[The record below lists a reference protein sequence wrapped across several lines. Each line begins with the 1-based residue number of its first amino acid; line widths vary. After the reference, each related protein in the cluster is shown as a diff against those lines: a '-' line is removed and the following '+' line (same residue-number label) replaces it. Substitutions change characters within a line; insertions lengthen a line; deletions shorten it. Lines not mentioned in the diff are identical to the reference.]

1 MEPVRQDAT
10 RTAHFGLW
18 DSICIIVGI
27 IIGVGIFKT
36 PGSVF
41 SLSGGPGQA
50 LAIWV
55 IGGVLSMIGALCF
68 AELAATYPH
77 SGGEYVYL
85 TRAFGPCAG
94 FLYAWGQLLFIR
106 TGASIVTL
114 AYVFAD
120 YTVRLTRMDVDSP
133 EMPAVYIL
141 LTLLPILGLTA
152 INIIGVRTGKWTQN
166 TLTVVKVLGLAGV
179 LVAGFVW
186 ARSRAP
192 AEEYIVYEGRVLAT
206 GSEPAS
212 LLLETPQSPAGRP
225 FALAPGAKIT
235 VDGDDKNNSGE
246 SYTLASVLNKQARVV
261 ALAKDPTR
269 ALRVTA
275 TTTSLF
281 AALSLAFIFVMY
293 AYTGWNEVA
302 YIATEVRDRRRTLPL
317 ALVLGTAVMI
327 VLYVLVNIAYLVGL
341 GYVDAANSSVVAA
354 DVLALVPWHF
364 AEPAICL
371 LVIIS
376 ALGSINGTIFT
387 SSRIF
392 AAFGKDHSMFAPL
405 GRWHA
410 TLGTPVVSLLIQC
423 GVCLITVAVVAVCF
437 PNHDSF
443 EALLAG
449 TAGIFWVYYL
459 ATGIALF
466 ALRRRDRGLQ
476 RPFTVP
482 GYPFTPLVFCALCG
496 WLLWGSVLAKPRE
509 TVACFGI
516 VLVGIP
522 LFLLSKHSP
531 GPAQETIDQHDSQ
544 SIRL

>member
-1 MEPVRQDAT
+1 MEPVRQDPT
-10 RTAHFGLW
+10 RPAHFGLW

-27 IIGVGIFKT
+27 IIGAGIFKT

-41 SLSGGPGQA
+41 SLSGGPGLA

-120 YTVRLTRMDVDSP
+120 YTVRLTHMDVDSP

-152 INIIGVRTGKWTQN
+152 INIVGVRTGKWTQN
-166 TLTVVKVLGLAGV
+166 TLTVVKVLGLAGI

-186 ARSRAP
+186 ARNRA
-192 AEEYIVYEGRVLAT
+192 AEDYIIYEGRVLAT
-206 GSEPAS
+206 GSEPPS
-212 LLLETPQSPAGRP
+212 LLLATEQSPSGRP

-235 VDGDDKNNSGE
+235 VDGDDKNNNGKSF
-246 SYTLASVLNKQARVV
+246 TLTDVLNKQVRVV
-261 ALAKDPTR
+261 AVASAPTR
-269 ALRVTA
+269 ALRIKA

-293 AYTGWNEVA
+293 AYTGWNEAA
-302 YIATEVRDRRRTLPL
+302 YIATEVRDRRRNLPL
-317 ALVLGTAVMI
+317 ALVLGTAAII

-341 GYVDAANSSVVAA
+341 GYAQAADSSVVAA

-392 AAFGKDHSMFAPL
+392 AAFGKDHSLFAPL

-410 TLGTPVVSLLIQC
+410 KLGTPVVSLVIQC
-423 GVCLITVAVVAVCF
+423 LVCLLTVAVVAVCF
-437 PNHDSF
+437 QNHDSF

-466 ALRRRDRGLQ
+466 ALRWRDRGLR

-482 GYPFTPLVFCALCG
+482 GYPLTPLVFCVLCG
-496 WLLWGSVLAKPRE
+496 WLLWGSVLAKPWE
-509 TVACFGI
+509 TAACFGI
-516 VLVGIP
+516 VLVGVP

-531 GPAQETIDQHDSQ
+531 GPAQEEMAQQDSP
-544 SIRL
+544 SISL